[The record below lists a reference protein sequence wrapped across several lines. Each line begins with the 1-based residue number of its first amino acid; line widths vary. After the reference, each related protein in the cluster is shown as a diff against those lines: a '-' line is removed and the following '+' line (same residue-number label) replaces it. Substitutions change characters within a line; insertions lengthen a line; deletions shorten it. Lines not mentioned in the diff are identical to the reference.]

1 MGVLSIILIV
11 FFVASALITILI
23 VLIQDDQGEGIG
35 GMFGGGSS
43 TPFGSR
49 SGNVLTRF
57 TAIVATVF
65 FCAAFALAWVNRG
78 AESSDIVRKARLE
91 SLQEAEQENW
101 WVETLQQPEASPQ
114 ETEAPPA
121 VEAADTPEDQ
131 QPASEE

>member
-1 MGVLSIILIV
+1 MGIISIILGVI
-11 FFVASALITILI
+11 FVISALITVLI

-57 TAIVATVF
+57 TAIVAAVF
-65 FCAAFALAWVNRG
+65 MCGAFALAWVNKE

-101 WVETLQQPEASPQ
+101 WVEALDQPPAPASEPPAPENVQ
-114 ETEAPPA
+114 SAETPEAPPA
-121 VEAADTPEDQ
+121 TA
-131 QPASEE
+131 EE